1 MNRRSPLTRISL
13 HNEPDTG
20 ASGGTGGSGTGA
32 GKVEFTAEQH
42 AEINRIRLAAEAEA
56 ARKATRDAK
65 AEIDAYLAAEKATQE
80 RSKLDDNARLAA
92 ELADAKAAAAAA
104 TAEAA
109 KVTARA
115 NATTALLAAGCQPA
129 HIDDAIRLIDVDGD
143 IATEA
148 TALATRLPALFTPT
162 ADGTPPPAG
171 VTPPRPPATHGG
183 GTKTAAERAKERFA
197 AKYPKSAA

>member
-1 MNRRSPLTRISL
+1 MYRRSPLTRLSL

-32 GKVEFTAEQH
+32 GQVEDAEQ
-42 AEINRIRLAAEAEA
+42 AERNRIAMAAAARERRRVEAEF
-56 ARKATRDAK
+56 RD
-65 AEIDAYLAAEKATQE
+65 YLAAEQATQD
-80 RSKLDDNARLAA
+80 RAKLDDNARLAA